1 MNANLQ
7 PREVLRKARK
17 VVIKIGSRVLVER
30 NGQPNASRLRAL
42 TRDLAALRQ
51 SGVDVIVVSS
61 GAIGTGV
68 HALGLKRRPTEI
80 AELQMAAAVGQ
91 SRLMA
96 LYDQL
101 FAKQGCLIG
110 QVLLTHADLKDRTRH
125 LNARNT
131 LLAMLARQIIPI
143 INENDVV
150 AVEEIKFGDNDL
162 LAALVALLVQ
172 ADLLVLLTTVD
183 GFLAPDEAGRSRR
196 VSQLNGLT
204 AETMALARGK
214 GSELSTGGMASKL
227 RAADMV
233 AQVGAP
239 VVIANGTKPG
249 IISKILS
256 GADVGTLLLAP
267 THADA
272 SGRGAFKRW
281 LAYFQRAD
289 GVLRVDEGACAAL
302 EQKGRSL
309 LPIGIRGV
317 EGEFEVDAVV
327 DVLAPDGRLVARGL
341 VEYSSSDLRKISGRR
356 TSELPA
362 LVGGEGPEEAVHRD
376 KLVLLKS

>member
-7 PREVLRKARK
+7 PREVLRQARK
-17 VVIKIGSRVLVER
+17 VVVKIGSRVLVER

-101 FAKQGCLIG
+101 FAKKGCCIG

-281 LAYFQRAD
+281 LASFQRAE
-289 GVLRVDEGACAAL
+289 GVRRVDEGACAAL

-356 TSELPA
+356 TSELAA
-362 LVGGEGPEEAVHRD
+362 LVGSEAPEEAVHRD